1 MSGNTLDNQ
10 LIINN
15 KKTTIMKGLL
25 FVLLCTVLSII
36 SCKNFPIGHAHAP
49 VDKEYQ
55 DSLGTADSLDSV
67 AHADSIAKMTKK

>member
-1 MSGNTLDNQ
+1 
-10 LIINN
+10 
-15 KKTTIMKGLL
+15 MKGLL